1 MFNIRWHQ
9 TRICDPQLTADT
21 PSSYP
26 LPPACII
33 VYPLI
38 TLALATTVRQ
48 PPSRVASSMENR
60 FIITSLCAAALV
72 YACGPWVH
80 SQTSSS
86 SSVSPSNRSFRAS
99 TGAAAPAPIATEL
112 DLARNGARIDFAL
125 RVTNNT
131 KKTVELRFPTARTHD
146 IAIIDSTGKTVWRAS
161 AGRLFTQTMQALTVK
176 SSDTLTL
183 EDSWDSKGAHGAYT
197 AVALL
202 ATDSHPIERRV
213 AFTLP

>member
-1 MFNIRWHQ
+1 MFAVWHPKS
-9 TRICDPQLTADT
+9 RICDPSLNADT
-21 PSSYP
+21 PISYL
-26 LPPACII
+26 LPSACSI

-48 PPSRVASSMENR
+48 PPSSVASSMENR

-80 SQTSSS
+80 EQTASSS
-86 SSVSPSNRSFRAS
+86 PVTPSNRSFRAS
-99 TGAAAPAPIATEL
+99 TGHKAPADVATEL
-112 DLARNGARIDFAL
+112 DLARNGSRIDFAL

-131 KKTVELRFPTARTHD
+131 HKTVELRFPNARTHD
-146 IAIIDSTGKTVWRAS
+146 IAVLDSTGKTVWRAS

-176 SSDTLTL
+176 SSDTLTM
-183 EDSWDSKGAHGAYT
+183 EDSWDTNGAHGAYT

-202 ATDSHPIERRV
+202 ATDTHPVERRV